1 MDELQFGPI
10 PWDDVSEA
18 KFGFDSEK
26 GRVLVDAGIATKLIE
41 TSPDKFSPWLHNSLA
56 FNDVATTELNIYEHL
71 WSRRTVQASST
82 YDQVQEILGDK
93 KVQVIP
99 VAINKVNAMCT
110 PLLRTKLRHLGKSS
124 INPLEKER
132 NMKVDDGR
140 HQGRRSAHISLNL
153 LLKYK

>member
-82 YDQVQEILGDK
+82 YDQVKRSWEIK
-93 KVQVIP
+93 KCKSFLLQLIKSTQCAHHFSEQNFVIW
-99 VAINKVNAMCT
+99 VNH
-110 PLLRTKLRHLGKSS
+110 P
-124 INPLEKER
+124 
-132 NMKVDDGR
+132 
-140 HQGRRSAHISLNL
+140 
-153 LLKYK
+153 